1 MAPPSPP
8 ERKTSARPSQPVI
21 WAEGRQQPPFDLRAF
36 GRVSL
41 LLARQGAGPVLDSAA
56 RHVAAGS
63 AAVAAGRGRIPEARL
78 GRSGRYLPSHQRV
91 AAGLGHLAGVIRGAS
106 DMVLPPPAPVEP
118 LAHPDLLSLAPKTH
132 RQAERLADLP
142 KPALPQPAAEASP
155 EPVRETRQRR
165 PRPAPAKPA
174 ATPETSSA
182 PAEQDPQLDAIRA
195 LLAEVQASPAPP
207 REPAPE
213 PARTVSPRRPEP
225 VALPARQ
232 PPVPVEIRVEIP
244 VEIRTGEPGVGS
256 AGSAPA
262 SRSLRLFR
270 WIAGRRLTQSAV
282 AASRRGLAQLSVRVI
297 GWGATAVA
305 LPFAAIRAALLH
317 LNGQDLRRID

>member
-1 MAPPSPP
+1 
-8 ERKTSARPSQPVI
+8 VI

-78 GRSGRYLPSHQRV
+78 GRSGRYLPSYQRV

-155 EPVRETRQRR
+155 EPVHETRQRR

-174 ATPETSSA
+174 ATPETSSP

-207 REPAPE
+207 REPA
-213 PARTVSPRRPEP
+213 RTVSPRRPEP
-225 VALPARQ
+225 AALPARQ
-232 PPVPVEIRVEIP
+232 PPAPIEIP
-244 VEIRTGEPGVGS
+244 VEIRAGEAGVE
-256 AGSAPA
+256 SAPA

-270 WIAGRRLTQSAV
+270 WISGRRLTQSAV
-282 AASRRGLAQLSVRVI
+282 AASRHGLAQLSVRVI
-297 GWGATAVA
+297 GWGATAIA